1 MTLLMLISNDRNM
14 FKFKSADIRP
24 VSCVE
29 NSVGAKHA
37 YTCLREYIL
46 LLTYPPKCF
55 ELLFITRAS
64 DRCFDCTCNY

>member
-29 NSVGAKHA
+29 NTVGAKHA

-46 LLTYPPKCF
+46 LLTYPPNCF
-55 ELLFITRAS
+55 EL
-64 DRCFDCTCNY
+64 